1 MVQSAQKK
9 VVPMRGRK
17 PLKSDTIA
25 KAAGKNKRELLIA
38 LRDKIAAEID
48 DGVAARDLAALS
60 RRVLE
65 ITDPIEELDAEGE
78 GDDVGSAAA
87 TPDEPWEGYGLHPAR
102 GDRHH
107 GLPVRPGALPQDRQ
121 RARPLAGQP
130 Q

>member
-1 MVQSAQKK
+1 MAQAAKK

-25 KAAGKNKRELLIA
+25 KAAGKTKRDLLIA

-65 ITDPIEELDAEGE
+65 ITDQIEEIDREGK
-78 GDDVGSAAA
+78 GDDVSDAAA
-87 TPDEPWEGYGLHPAR
+87 TPDEPWTG
-102 GDRHH
+102 
-107 GLPVRPGALPQDRQ
+107 
-121 RARPLAGQP
+121 
-130 Q
+130 

>member
-65 ITDPIEELDAEGE
+65 ITDQIEEMDAEGK

-87 TPDEPWEGYGLHPAR
+87 TPDEPWEA
-102 GDRHH
+102 
-107 GLPVRPGALPQDRQ
+107 
-121 RARPLAGQP
+121 
-130 Q
+130 